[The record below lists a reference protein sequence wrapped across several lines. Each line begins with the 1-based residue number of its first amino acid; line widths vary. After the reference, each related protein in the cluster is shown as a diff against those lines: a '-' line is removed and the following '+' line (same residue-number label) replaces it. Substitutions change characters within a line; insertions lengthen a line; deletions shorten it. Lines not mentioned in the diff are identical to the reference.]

1 MSDFNACV
9 VGQSNTLRDAM
20 LALDRGATGIALV
33 VGENRYLIGTLT
45 DGDIRRAL
53 LTGVSMESPLISFV
67 QRRFTAVGPEVS
79 RMNVLD
85 EMQARTIEQV
95 PIVDTEGRLIGLHLI
110 HEILG
115 AIERPNWAVIMAGGQ
130 GTRLR
135 PYTEKV
141 PKPMLR
147 VAGRPILERL
157 VLHLVGFGIK
167 RIFLSINYLGEQ
179 IEEYFQD
186 GSKFGC
192 QIEYL
197 REETPLGTGGALALL
212 PEKPSQPFV
221 VMNGDLLTQAKLG
234 AMLGFHQEGVQV
246 ATLGVRRY
254 VHYVPFGCVEVA
266 ENRVLKIEEKPPLTK
281 LINCGIYVLDP
292 RLLARVPKAFFS
304 LPDLLDSCIQEG
316 SPVAAFEIGDDWLD
330 VGQHEQLREAR
341 EGS

>member
-1 MSDFNACV
+1 MSDFKACI
-9 VGQSNTLRDAM
+9 VGQNRTLRDAM
-20 LALDRGATGIALV
+20 LALDRGGTGIALV
-33 VGENRYLIGTLT
+33 VDDQSCLIGTLT

-53 LTGVSMESPLISFV
+53 LAGTGLDESLTPFV
-67 QRRFTAVGPEVS
+67 QQRFTAVGADLS
-79 RMNVLD
+79 RAQVLD
-85 EMQARTIEQV
+85 EMQAKKIEQI
-95 PIVDTEGRLIGLHLI
+95 PILDAEGHLIGLHLI
-110 HEILG
+110 HEIVG
-115 AIERPNWAVIMAGGQ
+115 AIERPNWAVIMAGGL

-135 PYTEKV
+135 PYTETV
-141 PKPMLR
+141 PKPMLK

-157 VLHLVGFGIK
+157 ILHLVGFGFR
-167 RIFLSINYLGEQ
+167 RIFLSINYLGHQ

-186 GSKFGC
+186 GAGFGC
-192 QIEYL
+192 QIDYL

-212 PEKPSQPFV
+212 PEKPSQPLV

-234 AMLGFHQEGVQV
+234 TMLSFHDEGSQV

-254 VHYVPFGCVEVA
+254 VHYVPFGCVEVT

-292 RLLARVPKAFFS
+292 ALLDRVPKALFS

-316 SPVAAFEIGDDWLD
+316 NPVAAFEIGDDWLD

-341 EGS
+341 QGS

>member
-1 MSDFNACV
+1 
-9 VGQSNTLRDAM
+9 
-20 LALDRGATGIALV
+20 
-33 VGENRYLIGTLT
+33 
-45 DGDIRRAL
+45 
-53 LTGVSMESPLISFV
+53 
-67 QRRFTAVGPEVS
+67 
-79 RMNVLD
+79 
-85 EMQARTIEQV
+85 
-95 PIVDTEGRLIGLHLI
+95 
-110 HEILG
+110 
-115 AIERPNWAVIMAGGQ
+115 MAGGQ

-135 PYTEKV
+135 PYTETV
-141 PKPMLR
+141 PKPMLK
-147 VAGRPILERL
+147 VAGRPVLERL
-157 VLHLVGFGIK
+157 ILHLVGFGFR
-167 RIFLSINYLGEQ
+167 RIFLSINYLGHQ

-186 GSKFGC
+186 GSGFGC

-212 PEKPSQPFV
+212 PEKPSQPLV

-234 AMLGFHQEGVQV
+234 AMLSFHHEGSQV

-266 ENRVLKIEEKPPLTK
+266 GNRVLKIEEKPPLTK

-292 RLLARVPKAFFS
+292 RLLDRVPKALFS

-341 EGS
+341 QGS